1 MSNVLNLD
9 YNNLLLR
16 GSSLRNTEY
25 IFGIVIYVGHNT
37 KIMLNLKCFAF
48 GSETMATL
56 SCFENFAPECLAN
69 ATKFGLNL
77 W

>member
-1 MSNVLNLD
+1 
-9 YNNLLLR
+9 
-16 GSSLRNTEY
+16 
-25 IFGIVIYVGHNT
+25 
-37 KIMLNLKCFAF
+37 MLNLKCFAF

-77 W
+77 WYCQLTVESFFNKAIKVFKFLFLIMHKYL